1 MNSDSKKQEAEQAR
15 SEIQELLLR
24 VDSLPIL
31 DSRTEDEILGYDEQ
45 GLPR

>member
-1 MNSDSKKQEAEQAR
+1 VTNNSKKQEAER
-15 SEIQELLLR
+15 MNSDFEEILAR

-31 DSRTEDEILGYDEQ
+31 DSRTPDEILGYDDL